1 MKILI
6 QIALF
11 FAFFSY
17 STVRMDAQIINKS
30 AQVLVKGK
38 ITDFYSG
45 NPMQVEIRFEDP
57 SGKFFKISSNSLTGN
72 FEQILQTDV
81 EYNVRL
87 NSNSIFPTS
96 YILKTPKADKYIE
109 INQDYQAI
117 KLEKQ
122 STALA
127 LDLFQSGSDKI
138 NANTSDL
145 IKDLNL
151 KMRFNRS
158 VKIEFEINVSDSRNQ
173 FEKEITKKVKKK
185 TITEKSFDKIAF
197 ESLAESRFQQAIST
211 IKSQFTF
218 PDRITITKNISEK
231 IEDKLL
237 STCPE
242 CDVRIIIIEFDQ
254 NIK

>member
-1 MKILI
+1 MKLLI

-11 FAFFSY
+11 LVFFSF
-17 STVRMDAQIINKS
+17 STAQMNAQIINKS
-30 AQVLVKGK
+30 VQVLVKGK

-57 SGKFFKISSNSLTGN
+57 TGKFFKISSNSLTGN
-72 FEQILQTDV
+72 FEQVLQAGVKYD
-81 EYNVRL
+81 VRL
-87 NSNSIFPTS
+87 NSKFIFPTS
-96 YILKTPKADKYIE
+96 YELSTPNAEQYLE
-109 INQDYQAI
+109 INQDYQVI

-122 STALA
+122 TTALA
-127 LDLFQSGSDKI
+127 LDLFQSGSDNL

-145 IKDLNL
+145 IKDLNI

-158 VKIEFEINVSDSRNQ
+158 VKIDFEINLVDSHKQ

-185 TITEKSFDKIAF
+185 TITEKTFDKVSYAA
-197 ESLAESRFQQAIST
+197 LGDNRLKKAISN

-218 PDRITITKNISEK
+218 PERVNIILNKSEN
-231 IEDKLL
+231 IDDNLL
-237 STCPE
+237 NTCKD
-242 CDVRIIIIEFDQ
+242 CDVRIIITDFNQ